1 MVDGMGAWSMLDQV
15 RLWEI
20 PIHETDMIVFTLA
33 SSVFSFFFSE
43 AQVFSGCTPRYL
55 KT

>member
-33 SSVFSFFFSE
+33 SSVFSFFFFLKHKFLVD
-43 AQVFSGCTPRYL
+43 APRD
-55 KT
+55 T